1 MEAVYAAFDLYPSA
15 KGAATHMRYMIEAL
29 HDQFDKVSVYA
40 LGNGEFDSSF
50 FQEGT
55 DYFHF
60 SEIHTN
66 YLKRA
71 EAYVLWLKDKLN
83 NHGIIEMAHFRDIW
97 SGMALLNEQRV
108 MGTMFEV
115 NGFPSIELPYR
126 YPHLSNRMLKKIQEL
141 EYDCLVKSDMIICP
155 SESIKKL
162 ILEYGIDAETVKVV
176 PNGATLMSA
185 YKRPKHVPER
195 YLVYFGALQSW
206 QGFDVLLKAFYQ
218 LRDFEDLYLVICSSQ
233 PVKFTKNYKKLADK
247 LGVAD
252 RLRWHYELDKEQL
265 AAVIQHADLSVAPLK
280 ETARNIRQGCS
291 PLKIF
296 ESMAN
301 LTTVVASDIPAVR
314 EIIDDGVN
322 GRLVRPDRPAELARV
337 IRYLLDNP
345 AVNERLAKNGYKK
358 LKENYQWKSLQQKLI
373 EVYNNLMIA

>member
-1 MEAVYAAFDLYPSA
+1 
-15 KGAATHMRYMIEAL
+15 MRYMIEAL